1 MGSIVIVYC
10 NTDEKTVFEQ
20 LKSNEN
26 QHENNENDKK
36 KGCKS
41 KPSGLVTIMRG
52 FLFVIIIFT

>member
-36 KGCKS
+36 KAVKVNRQVS
-41 KPSGLVTIMRG
+41 LQ
-52 FLFVIIIFT
+52 